1 MPVLPRLTSFFRT
14 LTRGPRLDAE
24 LDDELRA
31 YVDLL
36 TEEKM
41 AAGLTPEAA
50 RRAALVD
57 VGGVEQVKERVRD
70 VRVGVWLDTVWQDV
84 RHAVRGFRRSP
95 WFTAT
100 AVASLAIGIGF
111 NAAIFSALDA
121 VLFQPLPY
129 KDPERIVE
137 ITIGD
142 FSNEVSGVFPGQVD
156 KWEHAA
162 TLFERMGVADWYH
175 TTAALRDGPTLTLI
189 SVLRASSGFLSVFG
203 VQPVR
208 GRLLWPQDDVPGSN
222 VAVITYDAWLRYW
235 RGDTSVLGRSV
246 KIDGTAYTI
255 VGIMPAGFSLYHPV
269 NQYHPPTTDDRTVYD
284 IFLSDPWAL
293 MPRTNGTGWL
303 LWGIGRLK
311 PGVTRAQATAELSS
325 LQSAIS
331 RGAKATALPFAW
343 IGRETSTSLWIA
355 WGAVAA
361 LLLLAATNIANLL
374 LARASARR
382 QEIGIR
388 AAIGASRRRL
398 VRQLLTESLLL
409 ALWGGI
415 AGALLNVWLMPLL
428 PRIIPGAE
436 QLPRLAQARTS
447 WSVLGFTLLVSVVIG
462 VGFGIAPA
470 LGGSNRGSMAI
481 LIGRRTAGRPAAVRG
496 RRVLLVSQVA
506 LSLVL
511 LAGAGLMLATAA
523 RLLAEPLGFDPSGLL
538 TFSVEA
544 PRSPAY
550 VTDLGL
556 REVNEQMRAR
566 FWAATPRLHA
576 LPKLLTDSLRR
587 VPGVISVAVA
597 DGVPMYQG
605 SGVRLGLPDQPPPT
619 KEQRKDGVWWAH
631 VTQGFFDTLGI
642 HLVYGRTFPRP
653 TTRDRRLSRLSV
665 GRSLARTGR
674 PRRRPSGGASAWTT
688 WSPSHEKS
696 SASWRTSGSGSGT
709 GCPRSTL
716 RTPKDYQRSGMT
728 WMSGRATTTW
738 PCALIRT

>member
-1 MPVLPRLTSFFRT
+1 MPVLPRLTAFFRT

-36 TEEKM
+36 TEEKI
-41 AAGLTPEAA
+41 AAGLTPDAA
-50 RRAALVD
+50 RRAALVE

-70 VRVGVWLDTVWQDV
+70 VRIGVWLDTVWQDV
-84 RHAVRGFRRSP
+84 RYAVRGFRRSP

-111 NAAIFSALDA
+111 NAAIFSAFDA

-129 KDPERIVE
+129 KDPDRIVE
-137 ITIGD
+137 VTAGD
-142 FSNEVSGVFPGQVD
+142 FSNEISWVSPWQVD
-156 KWEHAA
+156 EWEQGA

-175 TTAALRDGPTLTLI
+175 ATAALRDGPTLTQI
-189 SVLRASSGFLSVFG
+189 SVLPASSGFLSVFG
-203 VQPVR
+203 VQPVM
-208 GRLLWPQDDVPGSN
+208 GRLLGPQDDVPGSN

-235 RGDTSVLGRSV
+235 RADTSVLGRSV
-246 KIDGTAYTI
+246 EIDGTAYTI

-284 IFLSDPWAL
+284 IFLSDPWAFT
-293 MPRTNGTGWL
+293 PRTNRNGWS
-303 LWGIGRLK
+303 LWALGRLK
-311 PGVTRAQATAELSS
+311 PGVTRAQATAELSA

-331 RGAKATALPFAW
+331 RSKDAKVTALPFAW
-343 IGRETSTSLWIA
+343 IGRETSSSLWIA

-415 AGALLNVWLMPLL
+415 AGLLLNVWLMPLL

-436 QLPRLAQARTS
+436 QLPRLVEARTN

-470 LGGSNRGSMAI
+470 LGESNRGSMAI
-481 LIGRRTAGRPAAVRG
+481 LIGRGSRGRPAAVRG
-496 RRVLLVSQVA
+496 RRWLLVSQVA

-544 PRSPAY
+544 PRAPAY

-556 REVNEQMRAR
+556 RDVTKEIRAR
-566 FWAATPRLHA
+566 FFAATPRLRA
-576 LPKLLTDSLRR
+576 LPDQIVASLRR

-605 SGVRLGLPDQPPPT
+605 FGVMLGLPDQPPPT
-619 KEQRKDGVWWAH
+619 RER
-631 VTQGFFDTLGI
+631 
-642 HLVYGRTFPRP
+642 RP
-653 TTRDRRLSRLSV
+653 SRLSV
-665 GRSLARTGR
+665 GRSPARTGR
-674 PRRRPSGGASAWTT
+674 PRRRPSGGASAWTMR
-688 WSPSHEKS
+688 SPSLEKS
-696 SASWRTSGSGSGT
+696 SASWRTSGSGSAT
-709 GCPRSTL
+709 ACRRSTH

-728 WMSGRATTTW
+728 WVSGRATTTW